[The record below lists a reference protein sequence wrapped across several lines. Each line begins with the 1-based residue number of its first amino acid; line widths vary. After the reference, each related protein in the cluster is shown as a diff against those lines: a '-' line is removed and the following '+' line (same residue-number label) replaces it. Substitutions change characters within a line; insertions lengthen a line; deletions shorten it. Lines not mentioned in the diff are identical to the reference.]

1 MILSKLDLLKRLEGL
16 LQTLHV
22 FFVHNSKVFLEFQKL
37 IDLINSKGNKL
48 FRNHVKTCWI
58 SMVLLTKQ
66 VYVEYHLLIIKMQ
79 TKSSKSEMVQKNLN
93 ALCDVEF
100 ILGLPCVFPLLECV
114 HVLIKVTQN
123 KDVFVRNFV
132 DFVKVAQ

>member
-1 MILSKLDLLKRLEGL
+1 
-16 LQTLHV
+16 
-22 FFVHNSKVFLEFQKL
+22 
-37 IDLINSKGNKL
+37 
-48 FRNHVKTCWI
+48 
-58 SMVLLTKQ
+58 
-66 VYVEYHLLIIKMQ
+66 MQ